1 MKLMKKTFRF
11 VLAAAAVLAAASCA
25 KEYVESLPEVVNEAN
40 LVTFT
45 VSINDDATKTSLAEG
60 KTVWAT
66 GDSLLLTDGTKK
78 FAAAIPADYVGE
90 NYAEIKIDTS
100 KIDVSKTL
108 YAVYPYTAY
117 SSVSSGA
124 VSVKVG
130 NDQSGNF
137 DEANICVAKSDNFN
151 FALKNAA
158 SILKF
163 TVPEGIETVVLA
175 ASASDTLAGSLAV
188 TYPEEAT
195 DSPEISASSPVKSI
209 KVVTG
214 GLDGTYYVAVIP
226 GTYKE
231 FSMTALTLEGKVQKK
246 KAENKS
252 LPLNAIADLGLIGDD
267 LSGATLEGE
276 GTEDSPFLIKD
287 LADITTFASLVNS
300 GLSYAGQCFQA
311 TSDIT
316 DISTPIGTFDQV
328 DVPFQGVFDGAGHTF
343 TLAMGNEDSVDGYL
357 GLFGCLGDGA
367 AVKNVKIAGNIQTKG
382 DIVGGLAAAA
392 HAGKEG
398 ITISQVTN
406 DATIAGSSYVGGIL
420 GSVTAT
426 TASKFVIS
434 DAANHGKVTGAKT
447 YVGGIA
453 GEFDSAV
460 AKTIERCTNDAEVT
474 GFNGVGGI
482 SGYNYFAD
490 FVQCQNDGT
499 VKSTQEAAT
508 GCYFNFNA
516 KNYSTGTSG
525 VFQQGTGGIAG
536 AMQNGSI
543 KNCVNNGSVTGFFK
557 IGGMAGVS
565 YWGNIQNSQNNGQVT
580 GTGVVKSSNPASQTN
595 FVYGSIVGGII
606 GWARTQSTVKNCINA
621 GDITGKGN
629 VGGIVGYYYAESQ
642 KMGEITACKNSGN
655 ITSADAYFGGVAG
668 ICASTGGIAGMVTAV
683 AGSGRCV
690 IKECENTGAVVSNT
704 YNTGGILGK
713 FHCGTTSS
721 VQEMT
726 MCVNKGSVTGPIYT
740 GGIVGFCYGAYKQTT
755 TIKNCANYG
764 VVKSIR
770 ANDNGDCAG
779 GILGANHV
787 QNDTK
792 PDYQQ
797 IIYIY
802 NCYNQGS
809 ILYPADH
816 VKPYTGGIVGRW
828 EKGNTAPL
836 MGMIANTYNA
846 GFVGPDNEDAPA
858 EGAVNTLGGLVG
870 SYEGPNTMTF
880 SYYSAGACDETVLGV
895 GAASQALGETVT
907 SFDEAGELGAP
918 VVVND
923 ITCLSILEAL
933 NQWQN
938 KNVSGKYFNWKSGV
952 NGPEFDTTTD

>member
-1 MKLMKKTFRF
+1 
-11 VLAAAAVLAAASCA
+11 
-25 KEYVESLPEVVNEAN
+25 
-40 LVTFT
+40 
-45 VSINDDATKTSLAEG
+45 
-60 KTVWAT
+60 
-66 GDSLLLTDGTKK
+66 
-78 FAAAIPADYVGE
+78 
-90 NYAEIKIDTS
+90 
-100 KIDVSKTL
+100 
-108 YAVYPYTAY
+108 
-117 SSVSSGA
+117 
-124 VSVKVG
+124 
-130 NDQSGNF
+130 
-137 DEANICVAKSDNFN
+137 
-151 FALKNAA
+151 
-158 SILKF
+158 
-163 TVPEGIETVVLA
+163 
-175 ASASDTLAGSLAV
+175 
-188 TYPEEAT
+188 
-195 DSPEISASSPVKSI
+195 
-209 KVVTG
+209 
-214 GLDGTYYVAVIP
+214 
-226 GTYKE
+226 
-231 FSMTALTLEGKVQKK
+231 MTALTLEGKVQKK